1 MLYTS
6 SEANKLLTAIK
17 QEIDLITAEEEQ
29 VKTFV
34 CATVE
39 NVDDVRPAYDYDKTQ
54 QKIDELYAKMRKIKH
69 AINCFNVTHVVDG
82 LDMTVDQIL
91 VYLPQ
96 LTKKV
101 KKLKEMSS
109 TLPKTRARSGLGE
122 IIEYSY
128 ANYNPAQAAD
138 DYRRCSEELTR
149 VQTALD
155 VANNTVKFEIDI

>member
-82 LDMTVDQIL
+82 LDMTVDQVL

-101 KKLKEMSS
+101 KKLNKNK
-109 TLPKTRARSGLGE
+109 LKNNLKKKLNNLNNKQ
-122 IIEYSY
+122 IIK
-128 ANYNPAQAAD
+128 Q
-138 DYRRCSEELTR
+138 C
-149 VQTALD
+149 
-155 VANNTVKFEIDI
+155 

>member
-17 QEIDLITAEEEQ
+17 QEIDLIAAEEEQ

-34 CATVE
+34 CATIE

-54 QKIDELYAKMRKIKH
+54 QKIDELYEKMRKIKH
-69 AINCFNVTHVVDG
+69 AINCFNVTNVVDG

-109 TLPKTRARSGLGE
+109 TLPKTRARFGMGD
-122 IIEYSY
+122 IIEYFY

-138 DYRRCSEELTR
+138 DYRRCSEKLAR

-155 VANNTVKFEIDI
+155 VANNTVRFEIDI